1 MSKAASK
8 STTRRIAVALDASH
22 QSLQLIA
29 LAAGVAAG
37 LRAELE
43 GVFIEDDVLLRA
55 VGLPFQREFRLTTRG
70 EEHADAARLQRE
82 LRAAARHV
90 RESLG
95 QSAQRL
101 GCSWSFRVWRGDAE
115 AEILS
120 AASSADIFTLS
131 PLGRFAPF
139 GRRRTTAR
147 RTRGADD
154 LVVGVLWD
162 GSAGA
167 SPALAAAG
175 ELAAGGHARLQVFLQ
190 APDAT
195 DDEKLR
201 QQLADTLV
209 DDARDHAE
217 IIPLAAAAPEAV
229 ISALIAGGADLLM
242 IDSGNPLLDR
252 ETLWRNLAALHCPLL
267 LVR

>member
-1 MSKAASK
+1 MSKLVAK
-8 STTRRIAVALDASH
+8 SPTRRIAVALDASH
-22 QSLQLIA
+22 QSLQVIA
-29 LAAGVAAG
+29 LAAAIAAT

-70 EEHADAARLQRE
+70 EELTDAARLQRE

-90 RESLG
+90 RESLER
-95 QSAQRL
+95 SAERL

-120 AASSADIFTLS
+120 AASSADMFTLS

-139 GRRRTTAR
+139 ATRKKPAERAR
-147 RTRGADD
+147 RAGD

-167 SPALAAAG
+167 ARALVAAA
-175 ELAAGGHARLQVFLQ
+175 ELAGARYARLQIFVQ
-190 APDAT
+190 AA
-195 DDEKLR
+195 DEAAIERLR
-201 QQLADTLV
+201 RRMAEALGE
-209 DDARDHAE
+209 ARDQPE
-217 IIPLAAAAPEAV
+217 VTPLAANAPEAV

-242 IDSGNPLLDR
+242 VDSGNPLLDR
-252 ETLWRNLAALHCPLL
+252 DTLWRNLAALHCPLL

>member
-1 MSKAASK
+1 MSTSAAK
-8 STTRRIAVALDASH
+8 PTGRRIAVALDASQ

-29 LAAGVAAG
+29 LAAGVAAA

-43 GVFIEDDVLLRA
+43 GVFIEDDVMLRA
-55 VGLPFQREFRLTTRG
+55 FGLPFQREFRLTTRR

-120 AASSADIFTLS
+120 AASSADMFTLS

-139 GRRRTTAR
+139 GRRGSAAR
-147 RTRGADD
+147 RHRGPDD
-154 LVVGVLWD
+154 LVIGVLWD

-167 SPALAAAG
+167 ARALAAAG
-175 ELAAGGHARLQVFLQ
+175 ELAAGGHARLQVFMQ
-190 APDAT
+190 AA
-195 DDEKLR
+195 DEAAVGQLHR
-201 QQLADTLV
+201 QMADTLGP
-209 DDARDHAE
+209 DRDRTD
-217 IIPLAAAAPEAV
+217 IIPLAADAPEAV
-229 ISALIAGGADLLM
+229 IAALIAGGGDLLM
-242 IDSGNPLLDR
+242 VDSGNPLLDR
-252 ETLWRNLAALHCPLL
+252 RTLWQNLAALNCPLL

>member
-1 MSKAASK
+1 MSKAAGK

-120 AASSADIFTLS
+120 AASSADMFTLS

-139 GRRRTTAR
+139 GRRGPAVR
-147 RTRGADD
+147 RNRGPED
-154 LVVGVLWD
+154 LVIGVLWD

-167 SPALAAAG
+167 SHALAAAG
-175 ELAAGGHARLQVFLQ
+175 ELAAGGHARLQVFMQ
-190 APDAT
+190 AA
-195 DDEKLR
+195 DESAVGQLR
-201 QQLADTLV
+201 QQMADTV
-209 DDARDHAE
+209 GAAQDQTD
-217 IIPLAAAAPEAV
+217 IIPLAADAPEAV
-229 ISALIAGGADLLM
+229 ISALIAGGGDLLM
-242 IDSGNPLLDR
+242 VDSGNPLLDR
-252 ETLWRNLAALHCPLL
+252 ETLWQNLAALHCPLL